1 MAQQN
6 IYQYMLQPGNFNEYT
21 IGALLGFEF
30 TEEMMEQ
37 AEGKAEHF
45 LVFMGFLP
53 SEDDLIFCG
62 KTLHDAAGNVLVDVN
77 GAPETC
83 TEVRVLGKFFVRV
96 LELKVVATNF

>member
-30 TEEMMEQ
+30 TEEMKQE
-37 AEGKAEHF
+37 AEAKAEQF

-53 SEDDLIFCG
+53 SEDDIIFCG
-62 KTLHDAAGNVLVDVN
+62 KTLHDAAGNALVNVN
-77 GAPETC
+77 GEVEMC
-83 TEVRVLGKFFVRV
+83 TEVRQL
-96 LELKVVATNF
+96 LKHS